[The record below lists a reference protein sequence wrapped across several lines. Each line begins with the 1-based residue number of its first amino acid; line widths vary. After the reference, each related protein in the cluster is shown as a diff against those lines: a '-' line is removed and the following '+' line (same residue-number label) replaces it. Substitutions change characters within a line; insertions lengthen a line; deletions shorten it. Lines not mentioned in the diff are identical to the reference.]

1 MVVRSL
7 LSPSVTLGRR
17 SFGLFNSHPATGR
30 LYSTTTSTSN
40 TSPTVRVWWDSA
52 CPLCTR
58 EINFMKRLD
67 QSHRKRI
74 DFVDIRRDSEAVE
87 ACPISTQDLIQRF
100 HAQRISTPHEQ
111 PDLVNNK
118 QQPIL
123 SGAAAFALMW
133 TELPAPLRWVGVAA
147 QRSPLLLSVAEKSYV
162 WFLKHLR
169 PTLQRWVTRYDR
181 VPNR

>member
-7 LSPSVTLGRR
+7 LSPSVTLRWR
-17 SFGLFNSHPATGR
+17 SFGLLNSLPGAGKFF
-30 LYSTTTSTSN
+30 STTTSTNN

-52 CPLCTR
+52 CPLCMR

-67 QSHRKRI
+67 QSHHKRI
-74 DFVDIRRDSEAVE
+74 DFVDIRRDTEAVE

-100 HAQRISTPHEQ
+100 HAQRISTPHEHR
-111 PDLVNNK
+111 DSLNE

-133 TELPAPLRWVGVAA
+133 TELPAPLRWVGLAA
-147 QRSPLLLSVAEKSYV
+147 QRSPLILRVAEKSYV

-181 VPNR
+181 APR